1 MCYNIKLMC
10 PSSTTALF
18 IIFEKGNSK
27 EGILFIFI
35 RKGHTT
41 VPRLHGLIME
51 KKMNLLT

>member
-27 EGILFIFI
+27 EGILFISV
-35 RKGHTT
+35 RKGTQLYH
-41 VPRLHGLIME
+41 VYMALLERE
-51 KKMNLLT
+51 K

>member
-27 EGILFIFI
+27 EGILFISV
-35 RKGHTT
+35 RKGTHNYTT
-41 VPRLHGLIME
+41 FTWPY
-51 KKMNLLT
+51 